1 MTPETSKGKA
11 LSSAEIDI
19 LDALEHGAH
28 FNTTHTSAADLL
40 RRGLVMAGW
49 GRLSITEAGRIALR
63 RSSHAFL
70 ISDPLVAD
78 LAIVTRSGVD
88 PMTAPHLVNHAREIL
103 DEVIVTEL
111 PPTSDRVARAL
122 RAAGVASGVT
132 GVWVDEKWVRAFVDA
147 LDAQSADD
155 AGDAQHNETKT
166 ETSE

>member
-1 MTPETSKGKA
+1 MTPDTGKGKA
-11 LSSAEIDI
+11 LSSAEMAI

-63 RSSHAFL
+63 RDSHAFL
-70 ISDPLVAD
+70 TSDPLVAD

-103 DEVIVTEL
+103 DEVAVVTEL

-147 LDAQSADD
+147 LDAQ
-155 AGDAQHNETKT
+155 DAQNADE
-166 ETSE
+166 ERSSE